1 MGVVAFTAH
10 HLIAAD
16 APEEW
21 IRAHLDPDVAGP
33 MRPAFLVALA
43 ARVGR
48 TADCVDVLLA
58 ADRLAGDAELVE
70 TARDEHPRVARARA
84 HRVDVRAFE
93 DASGDAT
100 VILGRGLA
108 LRLEVAIEVDPAARS
123 RGLAARALHEA
134 RKLVPNG
141 ESLFAQTSPGNAAS
155 LRALLAAGFRPIGG
169 EALFY

>member
-16 APEEW
+16 APEAW
-21 IRAHLDPDVAGP
+21 IRAQLDPDVAGP

-43 ARVGR
+43 DRVGR

-58 ADRLAGDAELVE
+58 ADPLGGEPELE
-70 TARDEHPRVARARA
+70 PTDRAAHPRVARARA
-84 HRVDVRAFE
+84 HRLDVRAFE
-93 DASGDAT
+93 DATGAAT

-108 LRLEVAIEVDPAARS
+108 LRLEVAIEVDPAARDH
-123 RGLAARALHEA
+123 GLATRALRQA
-134 RKLVPNG
+134 RKLAGDEP
-141 ESLFAQTSPGNAAS
+141 LFAQTSPGNAAS
-155 LRALLAAGFRPIGG
+155 LRALLNAGFRPIGG